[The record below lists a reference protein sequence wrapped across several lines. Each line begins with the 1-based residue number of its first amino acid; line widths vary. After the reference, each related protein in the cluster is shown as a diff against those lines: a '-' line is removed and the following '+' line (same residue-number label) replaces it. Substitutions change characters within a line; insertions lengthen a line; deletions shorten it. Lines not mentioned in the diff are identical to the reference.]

1 MNRLLVGRVLSLGLL
16 VVLVVLALGAC
27 GGGGEEQSK
36 PHPLPEDEKALSPG
50 VYRSEEFKPSLSFRV
65 GEGWSTTALPE
76 MSDALLIT
84 RGHKTGGL
92 GFANIHEVYKPT
104 RTGSPYVVEAPE
116 DMVGWFQAHPYL
128 QTSKPEPVTVGGVK
142 GEQFDVVVA
151 DLPADYRGECGS
163 NCVDLFRIGSGLP
176 VSLGED
182 DKARFFV
189 LEDVK
194 GEMVLMGFVSPATK
208 FDEHAPEAQKV
219 IDSVEWGG
227 S

>member
-1 MNRLLVGRVLSLGLL
+1 MNRLLGGRVISLGLL
-16 VVLVVLALGAC
+16 MVVVVLALSAC
-27 GGGGEEQSK
+27 GGDEKKAEAR
-36 PHPLPEDEKALSPG
+36 PLPEDPKALRPG
-50 VYRSEEFKPSLSFRV
+50 TYRSEEFKPSLSFRV

-76 MSDALLIT
+76 RSDALLIT
-84 RGHKTGGL
+84 RGHETGGL

-104 RTGSPYVVEAPE
+104 KTGSPYVVEVPE

-142 GEQFDVVVA
+142 GEQFEVVVA
-151 DLPADYRGECGS
+151 DLPADYRAECGS

-182 DKARFFV
+182 DKARFIV

-219 IDSVEWGG
+219 IESVEWRD